1 MWQNDDVGELGVKV
15 RKNANGATTMETLI
29 RFGVEEL
36 ERSGSI
42 NFNLENVLR
51 ESGVAR
57 GSLYHH
63 FGSRHGL
70 ISHCEAVMLK
80 TSLKLENEIIRTTIE
95 SGKSGEELFDLLAGF
110 TRINGSDALQEQR
123 GRRIRTL
130 AASVEDNSLRKLI
143 AESQMKGSQFL
154 VESFQIAAD
163 KGLIKPRVPLDA
175 MVYLMQA
182 MFLGRILVD
191 ITRDP
196 GLSDSVNEATVEA
209 FRHLLNPQSKSK

>member
-1 MWQNDDVGELGVKV
+1 MAEPGGKT
-15 RKNANGATTMETLI
+15 RKNLNGASTMETLI
-29 RFGVEEL
+29 KFGVEEL
-36 ERSGSI
+36 QRSGSI

-80 TSLKLENEIIRTTIE
+80 SSLKNENEAIRSVIE
-95 SGKSGEELFDLLAGF
+95 SGKSGEELFELLAGF
-110 TRINGSDALQEQR
+110 TRINGSDALREQR

-130 AASVEDNSLRKLI
+130 AASVEDESLRTLI
-143 AESQMKGSQFL
+143 AESQTKGSAFL
-154 VESFQIAAD
+154 VESFAIAKD
-163 KGLIKPRVPLDA
+163 KGLINPRIPLEA
-175 MVYLMQA
+175 LVYLMQA

-191 ITRDP
+191 ITGDTA
-196 GLSDSVNEATVEA
+196 LSDSVNEATVET
-209 FRHLLNPQSKSK
+209 FRFLLNPQSKP

>member
-1 MWQNDDVGELGVKV
+1 MSEIGGAL

-36 ERSGSI
+36 KRSGSV

-51 ESGVAR
+51 ESGIAR

-70 ISHCEAVMLK
+70 ISHCEATLLK
-80 TSLKLENEIIRTTIE
+80 SSLKSENEIIRSVIE
-95 SGKSGEELFDLLAGF
+95 SGKSGEELFELLAGF
-110 TRINGSDALQEQR
+110 TRINGSEALREQR
-123 GRRIRTL
+123 GRRVRTL
-130 AASVEDNSLRKLI
+130 AASVEDDSLRTLI

-154 VESFQIAAD
+154 VDSFQMAMD

-175 MVYLMQA
+175 LVYLIQA

-191 ITRDP
+191 ITQDSA
-196 GLSDSVNEATVEA
+196 LSDSVNEVTVTTL
-209 FRHLLNPQSKSK
+209 RYLLNPQP

>member
-1 MWQNDDVGELGVKV
+1 MAEASATT
-15 RKNANGATTMETLI
+15 RKNQNGASTMETLI

-36 ERSGSI
+36 QRSGSI

-51 ESGVAR
+51 ESGIAR

-70 ISHCEAVMLK
+70 ISHCEAVLLK
-80 TSLKLENEIIRTTIE
+80 SSLKNENEIIRSVIE

-110 TRINGSDALQEQR
+110 TRINGSDALREQR

-130 AASVEDNSLRKLI
+130 AASVEDESLKTLI
-143 AESQMKGSQFL
+143 AESQMKGSAYL
-154 VESFQIAAD
+154 VESFAIARD
-163 KGLIKPRVPLDA
+163 KGLIAPRIPLDA
-175 MVYLMQA
+175 LVYLMQA

-191 ITRDP
+191 ITGDAH
-196 GLSDSVNEATVEA
+196 LSDSVNEATVET
-209 FRHLLNPQSKSK
+209 FRYLLNPQTHP

>member
-1 MWQNDDVGELGVKV
+1 MAEASATT
-15 RKNANGATTMETLI
+15 RKNQNGASTMETLI

-36 ERSGSI
+36 QRSGSI

-51 ESGVAR
+51 ESGIAR

-70 ISHCEAVMLK
+70 ISHCEAVLLK
-80 TSLKLENEIIRTTIE
+80 SSLKNENEIIRSVIE

-110 TRINGSDALQEQR
+110 TRINGSDALREQR

-130 AASVEDNSLRKLI
+130 AASVEDESLKTLI
-143 AESQMKGSQFL
+143 AESQMKGSAYL
-154 VESFQIAAD
+154 VESFAIARD
-163 KGLIKPRVPLDA
+163 KGLIAPRIPLDA
-175 MVYLMQA
+175 LVYLMQA

-191 ITRDP
+191 ITGDSN
-196 GLSDSVNEATVEA
+196 LSDSVNEATVET
-209 FRHLLNPQSKSK
+209 FRFLLNPQSHP

>member
-1 MWQNDDVGELGVKV
+1 MAEASATT
-15 RKNANGATTMETLI
+15 RKNQNGASTMETLI

-36 ERSGSI
+36 QRSGSI

-51 ESGVAR
+51 ESGIAR

-70 ISHCEAVMLK
+70 ISHCEAVLLK
-80 TSLKLENEIIRTTIE
+80 SSLKNENEIIRSVIE

-110 TRINGSDALQEQR
+110 TRINGSDALREQR

-130 AASVEDNSLRKLI
+130 AASVEDESLKTLI
-143 AESQMKGSQFL
+143 AESQMKGSAYL
-154 VESFQIAAD
+154 VESFAIARD
-163 KGLIKPRVPLDA
+163 KGLIAPRIPLDA
-175 MVYLMQA
+175 LVYLMQA

-191 ITRDP
+191 ITGDIH
-196 GLSDSVNEATVEA
+196 LSDSVNEATVET
-209 FRHLLNPQSKSK
+209 FRYLLNPQTHP

>member
-1 MWQNDDVGELGVKV
+1 MAEPGGKT
-15 RKNANGATTMETLI
+15 RKNLNGASTMETLI
-29 RFGVEEL
+29 KFGVEEL
-36 ERSGSI
+36 QRSGSI

-80 TSLKLENEIIRTTIE
+80 SSLKNENEAIRSVIE
-95 SGKSGEELFDLLAGF
+95 SGKSGEELFELLANF
-110 TRINGSDALQEQR
+110 TRINGSDALREQR

-130 AASVEDNSLRKLI
+130 AASVEDEALRTLI
-143 AESQMKGSQFL
+143 AESQTKGSAFL
-154 VESFQIAAD
+154 VESFAIAKD
-163 KGLIKPRVPLDA
+163 KGLINPRIPLEA
-175 MVYLMQA
+175 LVYLMQA

-191 ITRDP
+191 ITGDSE
-196 GLSDSVNEATVEA
+196 LSNSVNEATVET
-209 FRHLLNPQSKSK
+209 FRFLLNPQSKP

>member
-1 MWQNDDVGELGVKV
+1 VSDVVSKS
-15 RKNANGATTMETLI
+15 RKNSNGATTMETLI

-36 ERSGSI
+36 QRSGSI

-70 ISHCEAVMLK
+70 ISHCEATLLK
-80 TSLKLENEIIRTTIE
+80 SSLKAENEVIRSVIE
-95 SGKSGEELFDLLAGF
+95 SGKSGEELFELLAGF
-110 TRINGSDALQEQR
+110 TRINGSDALREQR

-130 AASVEDNSLRKLI
+130 AASIEDDSLRKLI
-143 AESQMKGSQFL
+143 AESQMKGSTYL
-154 VESFQIAAD
+154 VESFALAKD
-163 KGLIKPRVPLDA
+163 KGLIKPRIPLDA
-175 MVYLMQA
+175 LVYLMQA

-191 ITRDP
+191 ITGDHQ
-196 GLSDSVNEATVEA
+196 LSDSVNEATVET
-209 FRHLLNPQSKSK
+209 FRYLLNPQS

>member
-1 MWQNDDVGELGVKV
+1 MEESELRI

-36 ERSGSI
+36 KRSGSI

-70 ISHCEAVMLK
+70 ISHCEATLLK
-80 TSLKLENEIIRTTIE
+80 SSLKSENEIIRTTIE
-95 SGKSGEELFDLLAGF
+95 SGKSGEELFELLAGF
-110 TRINGSDALQEQR
+110 TRINGSEALREQR
-123 GRRIRTL
+123 GRRVRTL
-130 AASVEDNSLRKLI
+130 AASVEDDALRTLI
-143 AESQMKGSQFL
+143 AESQMKGSQYL
-154 VESFQIAAD
+154 VDSFQIAMD
-163 KGLIKPRVPLDA
+163 KGLIKPRVPMDA
-175 MVYLMQA
+175 LVYLIQA

-191 ITRDP
+191 VTRDP
-196 GLSDSVNEATVEA
+196 GLSDSVNEATVTTL
-209 FRHLLNPQSKSK
+209 RYLLNPQP